1 MPSSD
6 VKVPDSQVFQDRA
19 EQYRSLADQFGPPTQ
34 ALLLEVAA
42 DYERMAD
49 QAAKFELQDIKRIRS
64 T

>member
-6 VKVPDSQVFQDRA
+6 VKVPDSELFRERS
-19 EQYRSLADQFGPPTQ
+19 EQYRSLASFFGEPAR

-49 QAAKFELQDIKRIRS
+49 QAAKFEIEDINRVRS
-64 T
+64 S